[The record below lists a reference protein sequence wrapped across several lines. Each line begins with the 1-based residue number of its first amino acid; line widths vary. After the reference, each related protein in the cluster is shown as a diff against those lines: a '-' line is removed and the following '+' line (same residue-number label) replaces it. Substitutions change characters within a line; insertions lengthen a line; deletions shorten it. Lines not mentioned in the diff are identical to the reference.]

1 MRHIFGYGD
10 HSNDLKLLKYFEPT
24 AFKMVD
30 EAEDISKKECEKLSG
45 RRAVF
50 CGFEQDKVI
59 YTGILKEIEKA
70 TFNIM
75 DECGLI

>member
-1 MRHIFGYGD
+1 
-10 HSNDLKLLKYFEPT
+10 
-24 AFKMVD
+24 MVD
-30 EAEDISKKECEKLSG
+30 EAGDISKKECEKLSG
-45 RRAVF
+45 RWAVF